1 MAPGFYLTQP
11 TFPINLQRVEPTYS
25 NSSDVT
31 YINLTTVNG
40 QYVDPWEYQMRV
52 HSREVKKKLAEE
64 PKKEK
69 IKRIAK
75 EKMYA
80 SWKTI
85 DRKTETINIVKQ
97 ICKPRHQMRHIG
109 GRMR

>member
-1 MAPGFYLTQP
+1 MAPGFYLEQP
-11 TFPINLQRVEPTYS
+11 TSPTILQRVEPTYS
-25 NSSDVT
+25 VNSHTV
-31 YINLTTVNG
+31 YANITTFNG
-40 QYVDPWEYQMRV
+40 QEIDPWEYQMRV
-52 HSREVKKKLAEE
+52 HNYEVKKKFAEE

-85 DRKTETINIVKQ
+85 NRKTETINIVKQ
-97 ICKPRHQMRHIG
+97 ICKPRHQMRPIG

>member
-1 MAPGFYLTQP
+1 MAPGFYITQGTPTGLEVQP
-11 TFPINLQRVEPTYS
+11 TYATESTFN
-25 NSSDVT
+25 
-31 YINLTTVNG
+31 VNG
-40 QYVDPWEYQMRV
+40 QRLDYWDYQMRV
-52 HSREVKKKLAEE
+52 HSYEVKKKFAAE

-69 IKRIAK
+69 IKRVAK

-97 ICKPRHQMRHIG
+97 ICKPRHQMAHIG